1 MKHMKRGNILACNTR
16 LLRKKKRIT
25 KKAANN
31 STFIATVFHAKYG
44 CAEYNAIRD
53 AIIMLNLDRYN
64 FMAIRLYYNLASAT
78 PRSNTPF
85 TS

>member
-1 MKHMKRGNILACNTR
+1 MKHTKRGNMLARITR
-16 LLRKKKRIT
+16 LLRKKKRNT

-44 CAEYNAIRD
+44 CVEYSAIKD

-64 FMAIRLYYNLASAT
+64 LMAIRLYYNLASAT
-78 PRSNTPF
+78 LRSNTPF